1 MYNNNNRFQ
10 LTANYND
17 NEIDDND
24 NDDNNDDVNRKK
36 TARNTPQNNTITSL
50 FSYPQGSNIQ
60 REERKKECV
69 DKKDLSFF
77 FVGRKTKMLFGR
89 GLVWRQAGTASV
101 KNENWRLF
109 SQPHKQP
116 NDTSSENK
124 QPISEFFFT
133 W

>member
-69 DKKDLSFF
+69 DKKDLFF

>member
-1 MYNNNNRFQ
+1 MFKNMYNNNNRFQ

-69 DKKDLSFF
+69 DKKDLFF
-77 FVGRKTKMLFGR
+77 LWGEKLKCSLAAVWFGVR
-89 GLVWRQAGTASV
+89 REQRQ
-101 KNENWRLF
+101 
-109 SQPHKQP
+109 
-116 NDTSSENK
+116 
-124 QPISEFFFT
+124 
-133 W
+133 